1 MSKTTEMTTGKPYKL
16 ILAFAIPM
24 VLGNVFQQLYN
35 MVDTIIVGKF
45 VGVNALAGVGSTGAI
60 SFLVIGFALGVCT
73 GFSIPVAQE
82 FGAGNYKKMR
92 KYIAHS
98 IYLCIATTIILTALT
113 MLTTK
118 PLLRLMNTPEE
129 IFSDAYNY
137 IIVIFA
143 GIAAT
148 VFYNM
153 LSGILRAV
161 GDSKSPLIFLV
172 ISSFLNIGLDLLFI
186 ITFDMGVFGAA
197 LATVVSQGVSALLCL
212 VYMIRNYD
220 ILKFEKGELKFDKEY
235 IFKLSSNG
243 YPMAFQ
249 FSITAVGSI
258 ILQSAVNTLGTQA
271 VAAVTAASKI
281 QTVAMGPM
289 ESLGIAMATYCGQN
303 KGAGKIERINKGIK
317 QSLVIQ
323 MIYCVASCLAVCFL
337 GGVMTTLFIDTQ
349 NTAPEAIAKIKEL
362 SSYYLVINGIFY
374 PLLGVL
380 FILRNSIQGM
390 GYGMLPML
398 AGVSEL
404 LARTFVSVA
413 FISSLGFTA
422 AAMASPVA
430 WILADIVLVIT
441 YAAKLREMKRTT
453 NNANI
458 VDISL
463 QQIPLRLVKKSS

>member
-1 MSKTTEMTTGKPYKL
+1 MSKTRDMTIGKPYKL

-35 MVDTIIVGKF
+35 MVDTVIVGKY

-60 SFLVIGFALGVCT
+60 SFLVVGFALGVCS
-73 GFSIPVAQE
+73 GFSIPIAQE

-92 KYIAHS
+92 KYIAHTV
-98 IYLCIATTIILTALT
+98 YLCIATTIVLTVVT

-143 GIAAT
+143 GIGAT
-148 VFYNM
+148 IFYNM

-161 GDSKSPLIFLV
+161 GDSRSPLVFLI
-172 ISSFLNIGLDLLFI
+172 ISSILNVGLDIVFI
-186 ITFDMGVFGAA
+186 ITFNMGVFGAG
-197 LATVVSQGVSALLCL
+197 LATIISQAVSAILCL
-212 VYMIRNYD
+212 IYMVKNYD
-220 ILKFEKGELKFDKEY
+220 ILRFEKDELKFDMEY
-235 IFKLSSNG
+235 IRNLSSNG

-258 ILQSAVNTLGTQA
+258 ILQSAVNTLGTYS
-271 VAAVTAASKI
+271 VAAVTAALKI

-303 KGAGKIERINKGIK
+303 KGAGKIERINKGIR

-323 MIYCVASCLAVCFL
+323 MIYCTIACLAVCLL
-337 GGVMTTLFIDTQ
+337 GGAMTTLFIDTQ
-349 NTAPEAIAKIKEL
+349 NTAPEALEQITSL
-362 SSYYLVINGIFY
+362 SSYYLIINGVFY
-374 PLLGVL
+374 PLLGIL
-380 FILRNSIQGM
+380 FIIRNSLQGM
-390 GYGMLPML
+390 GYSMLPLL

-404 LARTFVSVA
+404 AARSFVA
-413 FISSLGFTA
+413 IGFISTAGFTA
-422 AAMASPVA
+422 AALASPVA
-430 WILADIVLVIT
+430 WILADVVVVTT
-441 YAAKLREMKRTT
+441 YALKLRQMKQGM
-453 NNANI
+453 
-458 VDISL
+458 ISKK
-463 QQIPLRLVKKSS
+463 PVKAAS